1 MKRFLLAAALA
12 LLLPACA
19 VYKIDIQQGNEITAE
34 MLGQLSIGMSKRE
47 VGKRLG
53 FPLVTDPFHAD
64 RWDYY
69 FYLKKGA
76 TGEVQQHSATL
87 HFDGEALRRID
98 SALLDGVGD
107 GDGGDTGDESFDDG
121 NDGEESFDGDGA
133 SDESFGGDDAGE
145 ESFDGD
151 DGDETGDDDGGDGDS

>member
-12 LLLPACA
+12 LSLPACA

-107 GDGGDTGDESFDDG
+107 GDGDDT
-121 NDGEESFDGDGA
+121 GEESFGGGDG
-133 SDESFGGDDAGE
+133 GE

-151 DGDETGDDDGGDGDS
+151 DGEETGDDDDGDGDS

>member
-12 LLLPACA
+12 LSLPACA

-107 GDGGDTGDESFDDG
+107 GG
-121 NDGEESFDGDGA
+121 DGD
-133 SDESFGGDDAGE
+133 

-151 DGDETGDDDGGDGDS
+151 DTGEEVFDGDDGGEEVFGGDDGEETGNDDGGDGDS

>member
-1 MKRFLLAAALA
+1 MKRFLLAGALA
-12 LLLPACA
+12 LSLPACA

-107 GDGGDTGDESFDDG
+107 GDDAGDESFD
-121 NDGEESFDGDGA
+121 
-133 SDESFGGDDAGE
+133 GDDAGE

-151 DGDETGDDDGGDGDS
+151 AGDESFDGDDDAGDDDGGDGDS

>member
-107 GDGGDTGDESFDDG
+107 G
-121 NDGEESFDGDGA
+121 GA
-133 SDESFGGDDAGE
+133 AGE
-145 ESFDGD
+145 EGFDGSDGGEEVFDGD
-151 DGDETGDDDGGDGDS
+151 DGDEETGDDDGGGETGDDDGGDGDS

>member
-12 LLLPACA
+12 LSLPACA

-107 GDGGDTGDESFDDG
+107 DGDDSGEESFDGGDGGDESFDDG
-121 NDGEESFDGDGA
+121 DG
-133 SDESFGGDDAGE
+133 GE
-145 ESFDGD
+145 
-151 DGDETGDDDGGDGDS
+151 ETGDDDGDDGDN

>member
-12 LLLPACA
+12 LSLPACA

-107 GDGGDTGDESFDDG
+107 DDGGDTGE
-121 NDGEESFDGDGA
+121 
-133 SDESFGGDDAGE
+133 ESFGGDGGE

-151 DGDETGDDDGGDGDS
+151 DAGDESFDDGDDGEETGGDDGGDGDS

>member
-12 LLLPACA
+12 LSLPACA

-107 GDGGDTGDESFDDG
+107 DGDAA
-121 NDGEESFDGDGA
+121 GEESFDGDGA
-133 SDESFGGDDAGE
+133 GDESFGGDDGDE
-145 ESFDGD
+145 EVFDGD
-151 DGDETGDDDGGDGDS
+151 AGDETGDDDGDDGDS